1 MNGYKNIE
9 TWNCKLDFFQDT
21 ELDQIIP
28 DLAGYNSNSE
38 ELVEATVWAMRDI
51 VEESLAF
58 SCGYH
63 TSGDAYRWAMMSVHR
78 VDFHTLAKEII
89 DEYYS

>member
-1 MNGYKNIE
+1 MNSYKNIE

-21 ELDQIIP
+21 ELDDIIP
-28 DLAGYNSNSE
+28 DLAFYNSNSE
-38 ELVEATVWAMRDI
+38 ELVEAVVWAMRDI
-51 VEESLAF
+51 VEESLSF

-78 VDFHTLAKEII
+78 VDFRTLAKEII